1 MAAILAGNNV
11 EEEYLW
17 SCTLSGTNKEHIWD
31 PKEPE
36 DFKGEVKPGHRLLI
50 KTAILMPDAKK
61 DEITIVQIESEGYN
75 KKQVTL
81 PIVAMKGGSD
91 LQKYVDLLIPAF
103 PATIKIIEGSGPLHL
118 AGSHCVDYS
127 NGGREEDESDDDGD
141 EELSLMEQDEPSESK
156 PEGEEDKKASPGKE
170 VKKATPVKEDE
181 KASPGKEE
189 KKATPGKEEKKATPG
204 REDKKATPGKDK
216 TDEAKKESPMKE

>member
-141 EELSLMEQDEPSESK
+141 EEMEQSETEESK
-156 PEGEEDKKASPGKE
+156 PDGEEA
-170 VKKATPVKEDE
+170 KKATP
-181 KASPGKEE
+181 SKEE
-189 KKATPGKEEKKATPG
+189 KIATPGKEEKKGTPG
-204 REDKKATPGKDK
+204 KEDKKVTPVKEDKKVTPGKEDKKATPGKDK
-216 TDEAKKESPMKE
+216 SDEAKKESPMKE